1 MEPAQPWSA
10 RCNPRVQD
18 GFVGVSASSW
28 PELPSP
34 HYSSC
39 KHVPGGPN
47 ESPRGGQRGEATSSP
62 CPFMLTDLSLSVCT
76 GSSVQEGRAKPPRSN
91 VGTSWSCDAKTN
103 YPTRWRG
110 LFSPSAGYLWWV
122 GNSDYLQAQPGCF
135 LARTSHL
142 GPGVESPRSRLS
154 APYPLCL
161 RGFHL
166 VLQHC
171 CFFY

>member
-1 MEPAQPWSA
+1 MPRTSALEPAQPWSA
-10 RCNPRVQD
+10 RCNPRVLD

-91 VGTSWSCDAKTN
+91 VGTSWSCDAKTTQRDGEASSLH
-103 YPTRWRG
+103 PPGTCGGLGILTTCRPSQDASWPGLLIWARG
-110 LFSPSAGYLWWV
+110 WSP
-122 GNSDYLQAQPGCF
+122 P
-135 LARTSHL
+135 
-142 GPGVESPRSRLS
+142 GPG
-154 APYPLCL
+154 
-161 RGFHL
+161 
-166 VLQHC
+166 
-171 CFFY
+171 